1 MRAIGDDDAEPN
13 STVTLKHTVR
23 GADYSGVRA
32 SDVKVTIREENTRG
46 ISLSTETLSSLS
58 TETLSVLEGER
69 TSYNVKLT
77 SQPTGTVTIQVLS
90 DSDDL
95 VVRPAQLKFTTSDW
109 STDQTV
115 RVRAEHDDDAE
126 EDPVITLR
134 HTASGGG
141 YSSVSTTVRVT
152 ITEDDDVGTTGAR
165 VRPGALTIEEGGAE
179 QLYTVVLLT
188 QPTGTVRVQVSP
200 VAPDPL
206 PEDPEDYDGLATVA
220 SRVRVTPTLL
230 TFTRDSW
237 NSPQTVRVS
246 GPEDRI
252 DYATQSLRL
261 MHMMSGGGYG
271 DVTAE
276 VRLRIRDNDTAS
288 FVANPSR
295 LEIVPG
301 KHQEY
306 MVSLGTEPTAAVT
319 VAVKFVVDQCSGI
332 SSSPPTGVTA
342 TPETLTFTTSNWM
355 SSREVRVHADI

>member
-1 MRAIGDDDAEPN
+1 MVAALVDDDAVEEKVVVEHRWVSGGPIVKTVAVTVDELDTRGVTVSPTSLEVGEGDAASNTYTVALESDPVPGGGSVTVTISSSSDNVVVSPSQLTFISRGTAQEVTVRAIGDDDAEPN

-46 ISLSTETLSSLS
+46 ISLSTM
-58 TETLSVLEGER
+58 ETLSVLEGER

-152 ITEDDDVGTTGAR
+152 
-165 VRPGALTIEEGGAE
+165 
-179 QLYTVVLLT
+179 
-188 QPTGTVRVQVSP
+188 
-200 VAPDPL
+200 
-206 PEDPEDYDGLATVA
+206 DYG
-220 SRVRVTPTLL
+220 R
-230 TFTRDSW
+230 
-237 NSPQTVRVS
+237 
-246 GPEDRI
+246 
-252 DYATQSLRL
+252 
-261 MHMMSGGGYG
+261 
-271 DVTAE
+271 
-276 VRLRIRDNDTAS
+276 
-288 FVANPSR
+288 
-295 LEIVPG
+295 
-301 KHQEY
+301 
-306 MVSLGTEPTAAVT
+306 
-319 VAVKFVVDQCSGI
+319 
-332 SSSPPTGVTA
+332 
-342 TPETLTFTTSNWM
+342 
-355 SSREVRVHADI
+355 